1 MPRLLKHTARLCLTL
16 LPVLVMLLHAGGWW
30 RLEAL
35 ERLEAM
41 VYDMRLRAF
50 MPRTLDERIAIVDLD
65 EKSLAEVGQWPW
77 SRHHLAR
84 LMDTLFEQQQI
95 AALGMDVVFAE
106 ADASSGLAQLQALA
120 TGALRDQPGFAQQLA
135 TLAPQLD
142 YDQRFAQALQNRP
155 VVLGYYFKH
164 DATARHSGSLPAPV
178 LQQQALGERRF
189 AVTQWSG
196 YGGNIAP
203 LAQAAPLAGFFNPVV
218 DNDGVVRALPLL
230 AQYGSG
236 YYESLALGMF
246 RLLLGLPAVAP
257 GYPARSGVDYPYLE
271 SVQLQQDGNA
281 LAIPVDHRVAT
292 LVPYRGPGGPQGGS
306 FRYWSASDVLQGHLP
321 AGALQDKVVLL
332 GTTAPGLMDM
342 RATPV
347 GEVYPGVETHANILS
362 ALLDGR
368 LPVRP
373 DYAQGYEMVAL
384 ALLGLLLAVGLPL
397 LSAWGGLALSS
408 ATGAALV
415 GINLWLY
422 QQHLLVLP
430 LATLVLAVVLATAL
444 NMAYGY
450 FVESRSKRE
459 LAHLFGTYVPPELV
473 DEMVKD
479 PDRYTMRATERELTV
494 LFSDMR
500 GFTHLS
506 EAMTPVQTQQLLN
519 NVFNRLTQEIR
530 QRRGT
535 IDKYMGDCVMAFW
548 GAPVPT
554 PDHARLAVE
563 AALAM
568 GRAIATLNDEH
579 RQQGLPAIGMGVGL
593 NTGTMCVG
601 DMGSDLRRSYTV
613 IGDAVN
619 LGSRLEGV
627 SKFYGVTVVASG
639 ATRAQAGEGFIWQ
652 ELDKVKVKGKN
663 EAVQIYT
670 VRGTPDDLTP
680 LLRDELAQW
689 ASFLQAWRA
698 QQWVQAGALI
708 RALAQQHQQ
717 QLLYALYQ
725 ERVAARSA
733 QPFDPNW
740 DGSTQFETK

>member
-84 LMDTLFEQQQI
+84 LMDMLFEQQQI

-120 TGALRDQPGFAQQLA
+120 AGALRDQPSFVQQLA

-164 DATARHSGSLPAPV
+164 DATARHSGNLPAPV

-196 YGGNIAP
+196 YGSNIAP

-230 AQYGSG
+230 AQYGHG

-257 GYPARSGVDYPYLE
+257 GYPKNGDPQYPHLE
-271 SVQLQQDGNA
+271 SVQLLQDGQA
-281 LAIPVDHRVAT
+281 LAIPVDRQVAA
-292 LVPYRGPGGPQGGS
+292 LVPYRGLGGPQGGS
-306 FRYWSASDVLQGHLP
+306 FHYWSASDVLQGRLP

-332 GTTAPGLMDM
+332 GTTAPGLLDM

-384 ALLGLLLAVGLPL
+384 ALLGLVLAVGLPL

-479 PDRYTMRATERELTV
+479 PDRYTMQATERELTV

-689 ASFLQAWRA
+689 ASFLQVWRA

-708 RALAQQHQQ
+708 RALAQQHPQ

-733 QPFDPNW
+733 QPFDPGW

>member
-1 MPRLLKHTARLCLTL
+1 
-16 LPVLVMLLHAGGWW
+16 
-30 RLEAL
+30 
-35 ERLEAM
+35 
-41 VYDMRLRAF
+41 
-50 MPRTLDERIAIVDLD
+50 
-65 EKSLAEVGQWPW
+65 
-77 SRHHLAR
+77 
-84 LMDTLFEQQQI
+84 
-95 AALGMDVVFAE
+95 
-106 ADASSGLAQLQALA
+106 
-120 TGALRDQPGFAQQLA
+120 
-135 TLAPQLD
+135 
-142 YDQRFAQALQNRP
+142 
-155 VVLGYYFKH
+155 
-164 DATARHSGSLPAPV
+164 
-178 LQQQALGERRF
+178 
-189 AVTQWSG
+189 
-196 YGGNIAP
+196 
-203 LAQAAPLAGFFNPVV
+203 
-218 DNDGVVRALPLL
+218 
-230 AQYGSG
+230 
-236 YYESLALGMF
+236 
-246 RLLLGLPAVAP
+246 
-257 GYPARSGVDYPYLE
+257 
-271 SVQLQQDGNA
+271 
-281 LAIPVDHRVAT
+281 
-292 LVPYRGPGGPQGGS
+292 
-306 FRYWSASDVLQGHLP
+306 
-321 AGALQDKVVLL
+321 
-332 GTTAPGLMDM
+332 MDM

-519 NVFNRLTQEIR
+519 DVFNRLTQEIR

-689 ASFLQAWRA
+689 ASFLQAWQA
-698 QQWVQAGALI
+698 QQWVQAEALI
-708 RALAQQHQQ
+708 HALAQQHPQ

>member
-120 TGALRDQPGFAQQLA
+120 AGALRDQPGFAQQLA

-196 YGGNIAP
+196 YGSNITP

-230 AQYGSG
+230 AQYGHG

-271 SVQLQQDGNA
+271 SVQLQQDDNA

-306 FRYWSASDVLQGHLP
+306 FRYWSASDVLQGRLP

-519 NVFNRLTQEIR
+519 DVFNRLTQEIR
-530 QRRGT
+530 QWRGT

-568 GRAIATLNDEH
+568 GRAIATLNEEH

-639 ATRAQAGEGFIWQ
+639 TTRAQAGEGFIWQ

-680 LLRDELAQW
+680 LLRDELEQW
-689 ASFLQAWRA
+689 ANFLQAWRA
-698 QQWVQAGALI
+698 QQWPPAAALI
-708 RALAQQHQQ
+708 DALVQQHPQK
-717 QLLYALYQ
+717 LLYALYQ
-725 ERVAARSA
+725 ERVAARRA
-733 QPFDPNW
+733 QPFDPDW

>member
-1 MPRLLKHTARLCLTL
+1 MKHLARLCLTL
-16 LPVLVMLLHAGGWW
+16 LPVLVMLLHAGEWW

-120 TGALRDQPGFAQQLA
+120 AGALRDQPGFAQQLA

-230 AQYGSG
+230 AQYGHG

-306 FRYWSASDVLQGHLP
+306 FRYWSASDVLQGRLP

-519 NVFNRLTQEIR
+519 DVFNRLTQEIR

-639 ATRAQAGEGFIWQ
+639 ATRARAGESFIWQ

-680 LLRDELAQW
+680 LLRDELEQW
-689 ASFLQAWRA
+689 ARFLQAWRA
-698 QQWVQAGALI
+698 QQWPPATTLIEALV
-708 RALAQQHQQ
+708 QQHPQ

-725 ERVAARSA
+725 ERVAARHT
-733 QPFDPNW
+733 QPFDPDW